1 MALSLRS
8 RIEHASYPLMERVNA
23 LPRAAVLVVL
33 VAVLAVGILAPAPW
47 SGVAFLLVSLFVGW
61 LLYLTWPRLTMPER
75 LMRLAVLALALA
87 VAVVNLVPKP

>member
-8 RIEHASYPLMERVNA
+8 RIEHASYPVMERVNA
-23 LPRAAVLVVL
+23 LPRTASLVVL
-33 VAVLAVGILAPAPW
+33 AVVLAVGVFAPSPW
-47 SGVAFLLVSLFVGW
+47 SGIAFLLVSLFVGW

-87 VAVVNLVPKP
+87 VAVVNLVPKG